1 MVYLSKVGNSY
12 NIPAQHYICDTDED
26 FQELEQNP
34 IIPIGSTALIIDQQT
49 TMEKGEMGWCVLS
62 SGGKG
67 GTKIIRIVEY
77 VPWAHDQGRRF

>member
-34 IIPIGSTALIIDQQT
+34 IIPIGSTALIID
-49 TMEKGEMGWCVLS
+49 
-62 SGGKG
+62 
-67 GTKIIRIVEY
+67 
-77 VPWAHDQGRRF
+77 